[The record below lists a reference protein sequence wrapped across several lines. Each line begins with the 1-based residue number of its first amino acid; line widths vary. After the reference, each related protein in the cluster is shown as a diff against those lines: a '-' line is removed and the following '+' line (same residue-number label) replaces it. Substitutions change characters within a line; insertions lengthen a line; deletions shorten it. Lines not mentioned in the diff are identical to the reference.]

1 MAGGYSF
8 QNSGTFDNAE
18 IQARVDVI
26 LKDLGSGKI
35 ELQRNAAEQLRLL
48 AKRSS
53 GNREIIGRA
62 GAIPLL
68 VELLSSQDSQVQVH
82 AVTALLNLSINHS
95 LKDAIVDA
103 NAIPPLVEVLKNG
116 CLEAKENAAAT
127 LFSLSTPV
135 TNKASIGAA
144 GAFPPLV
151 DLLRDGTYRGK
162 RDAASAIFNL
172 GILTSNKALAVRA
185 GAVTPLM
192 KFMLDQNSKLHD
204 EALATLAVL
213 SSHSEGQVALGR
225 VNIVPILVELII
237 SGESRNKENAIGILL
252 DLGGSDPSHIAAAV
266 SLGVYGPLGELTC
279 TGSEKGR
286 RRALRLIQLIR
297 HLHLD
302 DRGGGSCSKQC
313 TFSLRYLQLS
323 SLGLS
328 RNIMPFRHIT
338 I

>member
-8 QNSGTFDNAE
+8 QNSGTFDNDE
-18 IQARVDVI
+18 IRAKVGVI
-26 LKDLGSGKI
+26 LKDLGSEKI
-35 ELQRNAAEQLRLL
+35 ELQRSAAEQVRVL

-53 GNREIIGRA
+53 GNREIISRE

-68 VELLSSQDSQVQVH
+68 VELLSSNDSQVQVH

-95 LKDAIVDA
+95 LKDTIVEA
-103 NAIPPLVEVLKNG
+103 NAVQPLVEVLKNG

-135 TNKASIGAA
+135 TNKATIGAA

-172 GILTSNKALAVRA
+172 GILSGNKALAVTA

-192 KFMLDQNSKLHD
+192 KLMLDPNSKLHD
-204 EALATLAVL
+204 EALATLAIL
-213 SSHSEGQVALGR
+213 SSHPEGQIALGR
-225 VNIVPILVELII
+225 VNIVPVLVNLIT

-252 DLGGSDPSHIAAAV
+252 DLGKCDSSHIAAAV
-266 SLGVYGPLGELTC
+266 SLGVYEPLEELASN
-279 TGSEKGR
+279 GSEKGR

-302 DRGGGSCSKQC
+302 TRDGGSSSKQC
-313 TFSLRYLQLS
+313 NYSVLRALS
-323 SLGLS
+323 PSSVGPS
-328 RNIMPFRHIT
+328 GP
-338 I
+338 